1 MRIVA
6 ESPVTQVA
14 NIDIVIALSNK
25 DSRPCTQGDIA
36 VASEVGL
43 ERIRTDGCI
52 IDTGGVDRERGV
64 PDGGV
69 GIASG
74 VVLKLLI
81 ANGRVE
87 IAVRVAKELERSI
100 SRVLLPGGV
109 V

>member
-1 MRIVA
+1 M
-6 ESPVTQVA
+6 
-14 NIDIVIALSNK
+14 
-25 DSRPCTQGDIA
+25 
-36 VASEVGL
+36 

>member
-1 MRIVA
+1 M
-6 ESPVTQVA
+6 
-14 NIDIVIALSNK
+14 
-25 DSRPCTQGDIA
+25 
-36 VASEVGL
+36 

-74 VVLKLLI
+74 VILKRLI
-81 ANGRVE
+81 ANSRVE
-87 IAVRVAKELERSI
+87 IAARVAKEGERSI
-100 SRVLLPGGV
+100 SRVLFPGGV

>member
-1 MRIVA
+1 M
-6 ESPVTQVA
+6 
-14 NIDIVIALSNK
+14 
-25 DSRPCTQGDIA
+25 
-36 VASEVGL
+36 

-52 IDTGGVDRERGV
+52 VDTGGVNRERGV

-74 VVLKLLI
+74 VVLKRLI

-87 IAVRVAKELERSI
+87 IAVCVVKEGERSI
-100 SRVLLPGGV
+100 SRVLFPGGV